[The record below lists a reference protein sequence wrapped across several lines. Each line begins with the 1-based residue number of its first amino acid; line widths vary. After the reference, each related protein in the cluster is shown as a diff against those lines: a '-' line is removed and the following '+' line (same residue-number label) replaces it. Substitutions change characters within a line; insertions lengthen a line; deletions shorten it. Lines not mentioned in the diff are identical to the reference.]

1 MANIVCIETSGVT
14 CSVAIAVDGHC
25 AWSKTS
31 EEPQRH
37 ANLLSPYVKEA
48 LSFLKTQNK
57 AIDAVAVSMGP
68 GSYTGLR
75 IGVATAKGLCFALS
89 VPLIAI
95 PTLRLLA
102 SQAEALIDRSTDNAL
117 LCPMIDA
124 RRMEVYTALYALRSQ
139 CEIVKQ
145 PWAEV
150 VSEQSFSDYAQG
162 YIIFFFG
169 SGATKCQSVITSPR
183 LRFVDGVEASAQG
196 MARLAQSDFENRRF
210 VDVAYFEPF
219 YLKDFVATT
228 PKHKVI

>member
-14 CSVAIAVDGHC
+14 CGVAIAVDGHC
-25 AWSKTS
+25 AWVKTS

-37 ANLLSPYVKEA
+37 ANLLSPYVEEA
-48 LSFLKTQNK
+48 LSFLRTQGK

-102 SQAEALIDRSTDNAL
+102 SQAEELIDRTNDQSL

-124 RRMEVYTALYALRSQ
+124 RRMEVYTALYELRSP
-139 CEIVKQ
+139 CEVVKE

-150 VSEQSFSDYAQG
+150 VSERSFSDYAQG
-162 YIIFFFG
+162 HDIYFFG
-169 SGATKCQSVITSPR
+169 SGATKCQDVITSPC
-183 LRFVDGVEASAQG
+183 LHFVEGVEASAQG
-196 MARLAQSDFENRRF
+196 MARLAQSDFDERRF